1 MNALSKLIPFRVAR
15 KGMATPSPSADRL
28 AAISLQTLNAINE
41 AIGDGG
47 ANPAVDPSPR
57 PAAASD
63 LSGLIQRRS
72 PQRFD
77 PEAANTADM
86 ADHKSAEAS
95 MVSRTEAP
103 QTEPRPAPFFTIVPV
118 PQNRPETSPPETNW
132 PRRQLTVRLKRD
144 KSEALDQLAKQS
156 GRTYQDILSKAIGD
170 YLNR

>member
-1 MNALSKLIPFRVAR
+1 MNALSTLIPFRVAR
-15 KGMATPSPSADRL
+15 KGMASPSPTADRL

-47 ANPAVDPSPR
+47 ANPAVDP
-57 PAAASD
+57 PAKSAAGSD

-95 MVSRTEAP
+95 TVARTEAP
-103 QTEPRPAPFFTIVPV
+103 QTAPRPAPFFTIVPA
-118 PQNRPETSPPETNW
+118 PKNRPETNR
-132 PRRQLTVRLKRD
+132 PRRQLTVRLERD
-144 KSEALDQLAKQS
+144 KSEALDKLAKQS
-156 GRTYQDILSKAIGD
+156 GRTYQDILSEAIVD